1 MNRYN
6 VVKVL
11 GDGTYGSVILCT
23 NSETGEKVAVKK
35 MKKKFYSWEE
45 CMNLREVKSLKKL
58 SHTNVIKLRE
68 VIRENDQL
76 YFVFEYMKE
85 NLYQLMKDRD
95 KLFPETH
102 VRNIMYQIC
111 QGMAFMHKHGFFHRD
126 LKPENLLCCGP
137 DLVKIADFGLA
148 REIRSRPPYTDYV
161 STRWYRAPE
170 VLLRSTHY
178 SSPIDIWAM
187 GAIMAELYSLRPLF
201 PGTSE
206 VDQIWKICSVL
217 GSPTK
222 EEWSEGHQLASGM
235 NFRFP
240 TCVATPLA
248 TLVPNASPDAI
259 TLIYD
264 MLKWDPKKRPTSGQC
279 LRYAYF
285 QVGQKLGPPAGG
297 GNSAGIHSRSGGG
310 EGAFRSTNAFGDE
323 VSADKPDGRHE
334 DGLADRRGSTT
345 TEPSLLAVRGAVD
358 VNIVPVKNGADSLK
372 GSFIKEPRSDPPDKI
387 PWASSSARSKG
398 PLVER
403 NDNSVRINGDQAE
416 PTRSNRQKSGT
427 NNRSNAVGDSL
438 SALLDESDN
447 LLRGNK
453 KKESGIGSG
462 GQPPL
467 DARGMPDAGPARDNS
482 ASGVK
487 SNWRRRWGQNVKL
500 YDSISDLEG
509 VETAA
514 SAHSSGR
521 RRNPPHQPSHDLFE
535 NGDAKQHT
543 KQQQQ
548 QPSLQQSHQHQQQ
561 PPTHPR
567 GGRSRWAAVGSTED
581 SLDGFLFGTPGQKT
595 SEQARDNPS
604 KLASSGAG
612 RRQSSGLS
620 GSGTAKLHYMS
631 TARYMPGSTS
641 SSQMKHSSPFGPDSR
656 SSGLGSG
663 RGSKASGGGT
673 AGWGSRN
680 NVSSKDSAIGSSSV
694 SAPAGSGASGLAGV
708 SGTSY
713 RPSVSNAPSAS
724 GRTDWAAKYLRQT

>member
-1 MNRYN
+1 
-6 VVKVL
+6 
-11 GDGTYGSVILCT
+11 
-23 NSETGEKVAVKK
+23 
-35 MKKKFYSWEE
+35 
-45 CMNLREVKSLKKL
+45 MNLREVKSLKKL
-58 SHTNVIKLRE
+58 SHANVIKLRE

-95 KLFPETH
+95 KLFAESH

-137 DLVKIADFGLA
+137 ELVKIADFGLA

-206 VDQIWKICSVL
+206 VDQIWKVCSVL

-240 TCVATPLA
+240 TCVATPLS
-248 TLVPNASPDAI
+248 TLVPNASQNAI
-259 TLIYD
+259 SLIYD

-279 LRYAYF
+279 LKYAYF
-285 QVGQKLGPPAGG
+285 QVGQKLGQPAGNATEVSG
-297 GNSAGIHSRSGGG
+297 RVGGG
-310 EGAFRSTNAFGDE
+310 AGEGRFRSTNAFGDE
-323 VSADKPDGRHE
+323 VSYGKPEERVEAGPA
-334 DGLADRRGSTT
+334 GRRGSTT

-358 VNIVPVKNGADSLK
+358 VNIVPVKNGADSFK
-372 GSFIKEPRSDPPDKI
+372 GSFVKEPKSDPPDKV

-403 NDNSVRINGDQAE
+403 NENSVRINGE
-416 PTRSNRQKSGT
+416 PSEPIRSNRQKSGA
-427 NNRSNAVGDSL
+427 NARSSAVGDSL
-438 SALLDESDN
+438 AALLDESDN
-447 LLRGNK
+447 LVIRSSKDNA
-453 KKESGIGSG
+453 SG
-462 GQPPL
+462 GGAQPDKDKGVTDMGL
-467 DARGMPDAGPARDNS
+467 AREGATG
-482 ASGVK
+482 SGVK
-487 SNWRRRWGQNVKL
+487 SNWRRRWGQNV
-500 YDSISDLEG
+500 SISDLDG
-509 VETAA
+509 VDAA
-514 SAHSSGR
+514 GNVQSSGR
-521 RRNPPHQPSHDLFE
+521 RRSGLNPSHQPSNDLFDG
-535 NGDAKQHT
+535 GDVR
-543 KQQQQ
+543 
-548 QPSLQQSHQHQQQ
+548 QPHQQSHQQSHYPSHQQQ
-561 PPTHPR
+561 QSQRQQSGAGATR
-567 GGRSRWAAVGSTED
+567 GGRSRWAAVPSNED
-581 SLDGFLFGTPGQKT
+581 SIDGFLFGSSGQKT
-595 SEQARDNPS
+595 NDQVRDNPS
-604 KLASSGAG
+604 KLVSGGTG
-612 RRQSSGLS
+612 RQQNSGLS

-641 SSQMKHSSPFGPDSR
+641 SGHQKHSSPFGPDSR

-673 AGWGSRN
+673 QGWGSRN

-694 SAPAGSGASGLAGV
+694 SAPAGNSSAGLGGV
-708 SGTSY
+708 SGTSF

>member
-11 GDGTYGSVILCT
+11 GGTYGSVILCT
-23 NSETGEKVAVKK
+23 HTETGEKVAVKK

-58 SHTNVIKLRE
+58 SHANVIKLRE

-95 KLFPETH
+95 KLFTETH

-217 GSPTK
+217 GSPSK

-240 TCVATPLA
+240 TCVATPLS

-259 TLIYD
+259 ALIYD

-285 QVGQKLGPPAGG
+285 QVGQRLGHGNVPSGGVSGRVGG
-297 GNSAGIHSRSGGG
+297 GGGG
-310 EGAFRSTNAFGDE
+310 GAGEGRFRSMNAFGDE
-323 VSADKPDGRHE
+323 VSDGRVDQRLE
-334 DGLADRRGSTT
+334 DGPAMRRGSTT

-372 GSFIKEPRSDPPDKI
+372 GSFVKEPKSEPPDKV

-403 NDNSVRINGDQAE
+403 NENSVRINGQSEE
-416 PTRSNRQKSGT
+416 PIRANRQKSGAKS
-427 NNRSNAVGDSL
+427 RSNAVGDSL
-438 SALLDESDN
+438 STLLDESDN
-447 LLRGNK
+447 LVRSDK
-453 KKESGIGSG
+453 YSGAG
-462 GQPPL
+462 GGAHPP
-467 DARGMPDAGPARDNS
+467 PDKGGTDMALTREGGPG
-482 ASGVK
+482 SGVK

-500 YDSISDLEG
+500 YDSISDLDG
-509 VETAA
+509 VDAVGNVP
-514 SAHSSGR
+514 SSGR
-521 RRNPPHQPSHDLFE
+521 RRSGLNPAHLPNDLFD
-535 NGDAKQHT
+535 GVDIRQQH
-543 KQQQQ
+543 
-548 QPSLQQSHQHQQQ
+548 QQSHHQQQ
-561 PPTHPR
+561 SQPQQSGAGGQR
-567 GGRSRWAAVGSTED
+567 GGRSRWATVASNED
-581 SLDGFLFGTPGQKT
+581 SIDGFLFGGSGQKT
-595 SEQARDNPS
+595 NDQVRENPS
-604 KLASSGAG
+604 KLVSGGTG
-612 RRQSSGLS
+612 RRQNSGLS

-641 SSQMKHSSPFGPDSR
+641 SGQMKHSSPFGADSR

-663 RGSKASGGGT
+663 RGSKASGGGA

-694 SAPAGSGASGLAGV
+694 SAPAGNGASGLGGV
-708 SGTSY
+708 AGTSY